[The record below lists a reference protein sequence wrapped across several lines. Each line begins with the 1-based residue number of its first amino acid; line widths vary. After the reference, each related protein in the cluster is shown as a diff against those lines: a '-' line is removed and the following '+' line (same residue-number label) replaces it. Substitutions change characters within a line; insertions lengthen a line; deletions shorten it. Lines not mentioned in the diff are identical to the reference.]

1 MPAWEISD
9 DHGSTTGEEMSGG
22 EENIPGVARD
32 EEIPNQSWE
41 VKRSRPGQ
49 ETNKEL

>member
-22 EENIPGVARD
+22 EENIPGVAGD
-32 EEIPNQSWE
+32 EEISDQSRQVE
-41 VKRSRPGQ
+41 RSRLGQ
-49 ETNKEL
+49 ETGKEL